1 MSWLSVT
8 TSIYTFAMIA
18 ITRSV
23 MFILA
28 IYIWSFQV
36 HHAQL
41 PNLLWRTFQIG
52 KHRLNPLHPL
62 LLDAWA
68 HPGSAFDV
76 HLETELQNVKFLHGE
91 ETSILPPLKCKDFSC
106 SLIFHTDIF
115 ARSVTLCSSDLER
128 FKGFR
133 LHNLL
138 PPLSQPRLDLDRGH
152 HCLRRPHHRHH
163 RLLQPDHQEAV
174 PGKLWSVRG
183 VPGHL
188 HHDLLDRRLPLLL
201 VADLH
206 LPERQVEGWGRLQGF
221 LLRPPQQP
229 RQPLPLHLPQCLT
242 QGQGCRDFPVP
253 QNSRDTLQFLF
264 FSKIVFQK
272 PCSYFPHDTQ

>member
-1 MSWLSVT
+1 MWLLPLWKINDFQSHHCHWMNGLESTHWYQWNGNGFLVWQPLVPMEWRWFSMVCNHWSNDGMVT
-8 TSIYTFAMIA
+8 I
-18 ITRSV
+18 
-23 MFILA
+23 
-28 IYIWSFQV
+28 
-36 HHAQL
+36 
-41 PNLLWRTFQIG
+41 
-52 KHRLNPLHPL
+52 HRCGL
-62 LLDAWA
+62 
-68 HPGSAFDV
+68 
-76 HLETELQNVKFLHGE
+76 
-91 ETSILPPLKCKDFSC
+91 
-106 SLIFHTDIF
+106 HTDIS

-152 HCLRRPHHRHH
+152 HCLRPPHHRHH

-174 PGKLWSVRG
+174 PGKLWELWRLGRRG

-188 HHDLLDRRLPLLL
+188 HHDLPDRRLPLLL

-221 LLRPPQQP
+221 QQP

-272 PCSYFPHDTQ
+272 PCSYFPHDTR